1 MSAAVVSSA
10 LAASASAASAGA
22 APSRLDTRRPR
33 LAAVARLA
41 SREGLRWAVHFARVV
56 LCAVESWR
64 LARIADAR
72 DLASGAR
79 APTPREAEHL
89 ATVARL
95 GGARPCWRVDGPRAE
110 RALAEGRESIDGAC
124 DALTL
129 AASGEVSEEAA
140 ALVALA
146 WNCDVH
152 SVAEALAA
160 LDPADDAAAARL
172 LLSVVAGERRRR
184 REAKARRQRDAAA
197 RAAG

>member
-1 MSAAVVSSA
+1 MSAAVVSTA
-10 LAASASAASAGA
+10 LAASVAPSAGGLRGVWPA
-22 APSRLDTRRPR
+22 RLDSRRPR

-41 SREGLRWAVHFARVV
+41 SRDGLRWAVHFARVV

-72 DLASGAR
+72 EIAEGSR
-79 APTPREAEHL
+79 APTQREAEH
-89 ATVARL
+89 AADVARL
-95 GGARPCWRVDGPRAE
+95 GPGRVFGRVDGPRAE
-110 RALAEGRESIDGAC
+110 RALKEGRESIEGAC

-129 AASGEVSEEAA
+129 AASAASAEEAS

-152 SVAEALAA
+152 SVPEAFAG

-172 LLSVVAGERRRR
+172 LLSVVAGERQRRR
-184 REAKARRQRDAAA
+184 DAKACAAV
-197 RAAG
+197 G